1 MLLETPR
8 LLLRPPV
15 VEDAQEYLEFCNSEF
30 VMLYNA
36 MKPRTLDAVQRQFA
50 EERADE
56 TLILEH
62 KQTGKM
68 IGVVCI
74 EQDSLRY
81 DVASR
86 ELSYFLREEFSCQ
99 GYMTEAL
106 ARVIDYLFRDLK
118 LDYITARSFAPNI
131 ASRRLLEGLGFQ
143 QVGLIPHCVRGYGG
157 IIYDDA
163 IYSIGSTN

>member
-1 MLLETPR
+1 
-8 LLLRPPV
+8 
-15 VEDAQEYLEFCNSEF
+15 
-30 VMLYNA
+30 

-50 EERADE
+50 AEHADE

-99 GYMTEAL
+99 GYMKEAL
-106 ARVIDYLFRDLK
+106 AGVIDYLFRELR

-131 ASRRLLEGLGFQ
+131 VSRKLLESLGFQ

-163 IYSIGSTN
+163 IYSLGSKK